1 MSAVARVKDEDIAL
15 VRDRT
20 TIADII
26 GESVTLRP
34 AGGGNLKGIC
44 PFHDEKTPSFNV
56 SPARNVYYCLAG
68 ETRVITDQGIREI
81 RELAGGHH
89 RVITTHGRFVEAPF
103 FSFGEQPLLHVRLTR
118 NGVRKTIRATPEH
131 RWFVR
136 TRGGGRP
143 ERRAER
149 TTSQLKVGDRLAY
162 AFPRAL
168 KTRDG
173 GHSLAPSPFGVAR
186 GIVFGD
192 GTLLNKGSIA
202 VLYGDKDRD
211 LLKWFPLSDTYSS
224 PGKIVVTD
232 LPAYFKTDLP
242 PLTES
247 LTYLFG
253 WLAGYFAA
261 DGDVAA
267 DGCISLN
274 SAHREHLEYVRDLCT
289 RIGVGTYSIREYVRT
304 GFADLQ
310 RSNGEIGYTGPM
322 YRLTLMGE
330 DLPEDFFLIAA
341 HRERFL
347 RARKKYERRGW
358 VVEAIEDHGEVEEVF
373 CPVVEG
379 THSFVL
385 EDNILTG
392 NCHGC
397 GAGGDAIKF
406 LMDAEH
412 LSFVES
418 LERLAS
424 RAGLQLRYETDNS
437 APAGPRPPSGQ
448 RQRLLAAHVD
458 AADFY
463 REQLGTPGARKA
475 REFLAQRGFG
485 RDAAERY
492 GCGFAP
498 DSWDAL
504 AKHLRQKGYTAE
516 ELNSAGLTKPARSGS
531 LIDRFRRRLL
541 WPIKDLGGEV
551 IGFGARKLFDDDD
564 GPKYLNTPESPLY
577 KKSHVLYG
585 VDQAKREIA
594 KRGRAVIVE
603 GYTDVMACHE
613 AGEPTA
619 VATCGTAFG
628 IDHIGVLRRLLMD
641 SDSFT
646 GEIIYTFDG
655 DAAGQKAALR
665 AFEEDQRFVGR
676 TFIAVSP
683 DNMDPC
689 ELRLARGD
697 LAVRDMIAGREPLVD
712 FALRHTIA
720 RFDLDTVE
728 GRVDAMRKAAPLVAK
743 IKDRE
748 KRPEYARKL
757 AADLGMDLE
766 PVQRAVNAAARGA
779 DASPAAARKAA
790 ESPQRLVERESVKLA
805 LQEPVMAGPMF
816 DTVGPE
822 NYADP
827 VYQAIRVAIE
837 AAGGAS
843 SASTGGVVW
852 IEKVRDLC
860 DDLGGK
866 ASIPELAIEPLRVD
880 GVVDPRYVQ
889 VTMARLQVGSVT
901 TRIRDLKS
909 KIQRINPVVHK
920 DEYFALAGDLVSL
933 EQQARALRDQAVGG
947 L

>member
-1 MSAVARVKDEDIAL
+1 MYAVAARVKDEDIAL

-20 TIADII
+20 SIADVIS
-26 GESVTLRP
+26 ETVTLRS
-34 AGGGNLKGIC
+34 AGGGNLKGLC
-44 PFHDEKTPSFNV
+44 PFHDEKSPSFNV
-56 SPARNVYYCLAG
+56 SPARGVY
-68 ETRVITDQGIREI
+68 
-81 RELAGGHH
+81 
-89 RVITTHGRFVEAPF
+89 
-103 FSFGEQPLLHVRLTR
+103 
-118 NGVRKTIRATPEH
+118 
-131 RWFVR
+131 
-136 TRGGGRP
+136 
-143 ERRAER
+143 
-149 TTSQLKVGDRLAY
+149 
-162 AFPRAL
+162 
-168 KTRDG
+168 
-173 GHSLAPSPFGVAR
+173 
-186 GIVFGD
+186 
-192 GTLLNKGSIA
+192 
-202 VLYGDKDRD
+202 
-211 LLKWFPLSDTYSS
+211 
-224 PGKIVVTD
+224 
-232 LPAYFKTDLP
+232 
-242 PLTES
+242 
-247 LTYLFG
+247 
-253 WLAGYFAA
+253 
-261 DGDVAA
+261 
-267 DGCISLN
+267 
-274 SAHREHLEYVRDLCT
+274 
-289 RIGVGTYSIREYVRT
+289 
-304 GFADLQ
+304 
-310 RSNGEIGYTGPM
+310 
-322 YRLTLMGE
+322 
-330 DLPEDFFLIAA
+330 
-341 HRERFL
+341 
-347 RARKKYERRGW
+347 
-358 VVEAIEDHGEVEEVF
+358 F
-373 CPVVEG
+373 C
-379 THSFVL
+379 F
-385 EDNILTG
+385 
-392 NCHGC
+392 GC
-397 GAGGDAIKF
+397 GQGGDAIKF

-412 LSFVES
+412 LSFVEA
-418 LERLAS
+418 LERLAGK
-424 RAGLQLRYETDNS
+424 AGIQLRYDNDGPQPS
-437 APAGPRPPSGQ
+437 GPRPQAGQ
-448 RQRLLAAHVD
+448 RQRLIAAHASAVE
-458 AADFY
+458 FY
-463 REQLGTPGARKA
+463 RDQLGSPGARKA
-475 REFLAQRGFG
+475 REFLAGRGFG
-485 RDAAERY
+485 RDAAEKY

-504 AKHLRQKGYTAE
+504 SKHLRLHGFTQD
-516 ELNSAGLTKPARSGS
+516 ELITAGLSKTARSGS

-541 WPIKDLGGEV
+541 WPIKDLTGDT

-585 VDQAKREIA
+585 IDHAKREIA

-712 FALRHTIA
+712 FALRHTIS

-728 GRVDAMRKAAPLVAK
+728 GRVDAMRRAAPLVAK

-748 KRPEYARKL
+748 KRPEYTRKL
-757 AADLGMDLE
+757 AADLGMELE
-766 PVQRAVNAAARGA
+766 PVQRAVNAAVRGA
-779 DASPAAARKAA
+779 SPETAASERAAA
-790 ESPQRLVERESVKLA
+790 ESPQRLVEREAVKLA
-805 LQEPVMAGPMF
+805 LQEPVLAGPMF

-822 NYADP
+822 NYAHP
-827 VYQAIRVAIE
+827 VYQAVRTAIE

-866 ASIPELAIEPLRVD
+866 AMISELAVEPLRVD

-889 VTMARLQVGSVT
+889 VTLARLQVGSVT

-909 KIQRINPVVHK
+909 KIQRINPVAHK
-920 DEYFALAGDLVSL
+920 DEYFALAGELVSL

>member
-34 AGGGNLKGIC
+34 AGGGNLKGLC

-56 SPARNVYYCLAG
+56 SPARGVYY
-68 ETRVITDQGIREI
+68 
-81 RELAGGHH
+81 
-89 RVITTHGRFVEAPF
+89 
-103 FSFGEQPLLHVRLTR
+103 
-118 NGVRKTIRATPEH
+118 
-131 RWFVR
+131 
-136 TRGGGRP
+136 
-143 ERRAER
+143 
-149 TTSQLKVGDRLAY
+149 
-162 AFPRAL
+162 
-168 KTRDG
+168 
-173 GHSLAPSPFGVAR
+173 
-186 GIVFGD
+186 
-192 GTLLNKGSIA
+192 
-202 VLYGDKDRD
+202 
-211 LLKWFPLSDTYSS
+211 
-224 PGKIVVTD
+224 
-232 LPAYFKTDLP
+232 
-242 PLTES
+242 
-247 LTYLFG
+247 
-253 WLAGYFAA
+253 
-261 DGDVAA
+261 
-267 DGCISLN
+267 
-274 SAHREHLEYVRDLCT
+274 
-289 RIGVGTYSIREYVRT
+289 
-304 GFADLQ
+304 
-310 RSNGEIGYTGPM
+310 
-322 YRLTLMGE
+322 
-330 DLPEDFFLIAA
+330 
-341 HRERFL
+341 
-347 RARKKYERRGW
+347 
-358 VVEAIEDHGEVEEVF
+358 
-373 CPVVEG
+373 
-379 THSFVL
+379 
-385 EDNILTG
+385 
-392 NCHGC
+392 CHGC
-397 GAGGDAIKF
+397 GQGGDAIKY

-412 LSFVES
+412 LSFAES

-424 RAGLQLRYETDNS
+424 RAGIQLRYETDNN

-448 RQRLLAAHVD
+448 RQRLLAAHVA

-463 REQLGTPGARKA
+463 RDQLSTPGARKA

-504 AKHLRQKGYTAE
+504 AKHLRQKGFTAE

-541 WPIKDLGGEV
+541 WPIRDLGGEV

-585 VDQAKREIA
+585 IDHAKREIA

-697 LAVRDMIAGREPLVD
+697 LAVRDMIAAREPLVD

-728 GRVDAMRKAAPLVAK
+728 GRVDAMRRAAPLVAK

-757 AADLGMDLE
+757 AADLGMELE
-766 PVQRAVNAAARGA
+766 PVQRAVNAAVRGA
-779 DASPAAARKAA
+779 DSSPAASARAVA

-805 LQEPVMAGPMF
+805 LQEPVLAGPMY

-827 VYQAIRVAIE
+827 VYQAIRVAIG

-866 ASIPELAIEPLRVD
+866 AMISELAIEPLRTD

-889 VTMARLQVGSVT
+889 VTLARLQVGSVT

-909 KIQRINPVVHK
+909 KIQRINPVAHK